1 MPFLLDLDLL
11 DLEDWNI
18 LADLDLE
25 DLDLDDLA
33 KMGSHTGF
41 SVGGCVGLRVDGK
54 RRNRDGLEDMVGLI
68 VGFRVGL
75 IVGYSVG
82 ETVG

>member
-1 MPFLLDLDLL
+1 MADLDL
-11 DLEDWNI
+11 E
-18 LADLDLE
+18 DLDLE

-33 KMGSHTGF
+33 KIGSHTGF
-41 SVGGCVGLRVDGK
+41 SVGLIVGLRVVGI
-54 RRNRDGLEDMVGLI
+54 RRNKDGREEMDGVDVG
-68 VGFRVGL
+68 VRVGL

>member
-1 MPFLLDLDLL
+1 
-11 DLEDWNI
+11 

-41 SVGGCVGLRVDGK
+41 SVGLIVGLLVVGM
-54 RRNRDGLEDMVGLI
+54 RRNRDGLEDMDGVDVG
-68 VGFRVGL
+68 VRVGL